1 MKSLDYKKIAKRL
14 KARRTALG
22 MTYQELADKA
32 SMSKS
37 TTLRERSERIVGKK
51 SVLLRLYDSR
61 IAIFERF
68 AEVQKS
74 LFYKAFRHFF

>member
-37 TTLRERSERIVGKK
+37 TTLRERSERIVRKK
-51 SVLLRLYDSR
+51 SVLLYSSSFLSYLLSPGAAD
-61 IAIFERF
+61 IDTI
-68 AEVQKS
+68 
-74 LFYKAFRHFF
+74 